1 MGNATTTRTPQA
13 AAGLC
18 PTDRIRGA
26 HEHEEEKVPFPVVP
40 SSTVPSCSGAK
51 RICSFQLRRYLVVWS
66 CTLGSTAQP
75 SRGIGRKKRGRT
87 NATAF
92 CALSSGGAPERRRRE
107 RRFPSP
113 LFPAFARRRQADGLI
128 LPVLCARRAARPEGL
143 PPSDYNT
150 PPSRSVNVSPFS
162 PFSLFSTTIRPTPF
176 LSLSLRRAN

>member
-1 MGNATTTRTPQA
+1 MYNVQYCTEHVHSTEYPLPEPGKARKSSLRSVGNATTTRTPQA

-75 SRGIGRKKRGRT
+75 SRGIGRKKRGRA

-128 LPVLCARRAARPEGL
+128 LPVCATGGPTRRS
-143 PPSDYNT
+143 PS
-150 PPSRSVNVSPFS
+150 
-162 PFSLFSTTIRPTPF
+162 I
-176 LSLSLRRAN
+176 